1 MPRATMNEEQKKEFG
16 KFHEYYAEML
26 APKIFIT
33 VREYAEANGTSIQ
46 DVRSMLLAG
55 EMPGAYLVGDT
66 VRIPVNGMVVDEAKE
81 RILAL
86 GKDDFSIYEVGQMLS
101 VSYRTVYRWIKNGD
115 VSVKKGRGEAKAPRI
130 KAKALMKII
139 RKYNLPPYYRRDE
152 RCKVKKR
159 GV

>member
-55 EMPGAYLVGDT
+55 EMPGAYIVTDT
-66 VRIPVNGMVVDEAKE
+66 VRIPVNGMTVAEAKE
-81 RILAL
+81 AIAAL
-86 GKDDFSIYEVGQMLS
+86 GKKEFSIEEISQIFS
-101 VSYRTVYRWIKNGD
+101 VVRRTAYRWATSGKLRSRKDGWHAPMVSLEDLLEGIKGYD
-115 VSVKKGRGEAKAPRI
+115 
-130 KAKALMKII
+130 LQ
-139 RKYNLPPYYRRDE
+139 PYYKRDQ
-152 RCKVKKR
+152 RCN
-159 GV
+159 GVLKGV

>member
-1 MPRATMNEEQKKEFG
+1 MNEEQKKEFG

-55 EMPGAYLVGDT
+55 EMPGAYLIGDT

-86 GKDDFSIYEVGQMLS
+86 GKDDF
-101 VSYRTVYRWIKNGD
+101 
-115 VSVKKGRGEAKAPRI
+115 
-130 KAKALMKII
+130 
-139 RKYNLPPYYRRDE
+139 
-152 RCKVKKR
+152 
-159 GV
+159 